1 MYPILVQSFE
11 LFDLSQNDK
20 KCSIFFFPLRND
32 RLSIFFCLLSPLKN
46 ASVHQVMGRGRGHG
60 RTKKKARLVEKV
72 VHVKPKKDLAKLGK
86 KKKKKRRASSAVAP
100 ALKSF
105 TW

>member
-1 MYPILVQSFE
+1 M
-11 LFDLSQNDK
+11 
-20 KCSIFFFPLRND
+20 
-32 RLSIFFCLLSPLKN
+32 KN

-86 KKKKKRRASSAVAP
+86 KEEKKGLKRGGTSSKKFYLVIG
-100 ALKSF
+100 L
-105 TW
+105 

>member
-1 MYPILVQSFE
+1 
-11 LFDLSQNDK
+11 
-20 KCSIFFFPLRND
+20 
-32 RLSIFFCLLSPLKN
+32 
-46 ASVHQVMGRGRGHG
+46 MGRGRGHG
-60 RTKKKARLVEKV
+60 RTRKKARLVEKV

>member
-1 MYPILVQSFE
+1 MTKNVAY
-11 LFDLSQNDK
+11 
-20 KCSIFFFPLRND
+20 FFFPLRND

-72 VHVKPKKDLAKLGK
+72 VHVKPNKDLAKLG